1 MVTLESQV
9 SNLYFPSERVRL
21 TISIESINTKEGKVD
36 EKRALVTGAGNE
48 RVLAQG

>member
-9 SNLYFPSERVRL
+9 SNQYFPSERVRL
-21 TISIESINTKEGKVD
+21 AISIESRNITEGKVD
-36 EKRALVTGAGNE
+36 EERALVTGAM